1 MTQTNRDI
9 CSLANK
15 TQKIISNIQAAPGEC
30 TKSYQIDVVSKKN
43 VIQSNKNLG
52 AWCMCVRLSVVQQN
66 MRVTRQ
72 IIVLPLL
79 TKALHKFGCFE
90 GMLQKTKFA
99 TLLFY

>member
-30 TKSYQIDVVSKKN
+30 TKSYQIYVVSKTN

-52 AWCMCVRLSVVQQN
+52 E
-66 MRVTRQ
+66 
-72 IIVLPLL
+72 I
-79 TKALHKFGCFE
+79 K
-90 GMLQKTKFA
+90 
-99 TLLFY
+99 